1 MADKELQRKLTSGQY
16 ELYYVLQ
23 KGKQSLPPL
32 EVHAL
37 LLLYDTIPTSN
48 PK

>member
-23 KGKQSLPPL
+23 KGKQSLPAT
-32 EVHAL
+32 VIWH
-37 LLLYDTIPTSN
+37 DTNIKP
-48 PK
+48 